1 MHRPLPSFLFNRT
14 HLGLV
19 CALATLGCQEHK
31 ITAFN
36 STPEV
41 SITSH
46 TKHDALV
53 EGMEAIFRG
62 RVTDDDDAPDSLI
75 TNWVIGDR
83 DACSEVEPTSNGATV
98 CALTLGPED
107 FSDGEARVSL
117 TAIDPGNSSATTH
130 LTLSAVANNPP
141 SASIIA
147 PMPDGEGTPPRF
159 YADQPIDLVGL
170 VGDAEDF
177 ASDLSIAW
185 ESTEDGVLP
194 VEIDVEADGS
204 IHNTTYL
211 SQGNQTLSLRVTD
224 HGGLTS
230 SDQVLIEVVGPN
242 EAPNC
247 SITIPTSASIFNEAE
262 PITLGGTA
270 SDPNSPDLAGLGA
283 LWESDRDG
291 VINSDPPSSTG
302 LMGFTLPSLTPG
314 DHLIQLVVTDDGALS
329 CVDTINLSVRAN
341 PYIIATSPEDGTVV
355 TEGDAVSL
363 SATVADVEDDADE
376 LIVSWSSNLDGPIG
390 TRTADEGGVASE
402 DAESLTAGEHTI
414 TVTVTDTDGM
424 SASESQD
431 LWVNQRPTPPEVSLS
446 PALPQTTDDLLATID
461 VESIDPEGAG
471 ISYSFV
477 WRVDG
482 ALSLLSTTDLLS
494 SSATRKGQ
502 VWSIEVTPTDG
513 DTTGPAATASNLVLN
528 TPPVLATVS
537 LSPIDPLSTDTLS
550 CMATGAADS
559 DGDTVSLS
567 TVWTVDGSPMD
578 TGSDTLGPE
587 SFSPGSFISCAIT
600 PDDGEALGGTLSS
613 SVIRVNVPPVL
624 HSIAVNPETP
634 TVEDTLSCMIG
645 LMTDSDGDPVTHS
658 IKWFING
665 IDVGVSAE
673 SLDAGL
679 FAKGDEIHCE
689 ATPDDGHEPGASLSA
704 DAVTV
709 ENAVPV
715 FTGLSLSPEAATTHT
730 VITASV
736 GATDPD
742 LDSITF
748 QYSWSVND
756 VVVSSTGSSLDGSL
770 YFDKDDTV
778 VLSVTASDGTDT
790 TAPWATS
797 GILVANTPPT
807 SPSVSITPEA
817 PAAAVD
823 DLVCA
828 VSAPS
833 TDDDLDAV
841 SYTINWSRDGEA
853 FTATIDTES
862 PGDTIPGH
870 VTFAGEDWS
879 CTVIPTDG
887 TDVGDPGMATI
898 RPEWRFSGWGDDPFP
913 LTAADAH
920 LVGTSNLANAG
931 AEIAVAGD
939 IDGDGMLDMLVGAP
953 QNDEGG
959 SNSGKAYLV
968 LSSHFVGGD
977 TALLSGA
984 HRTFAGVEETGRLG
998 FALAGGGNVG
1008 GDLRPDLFIGAYGQD
1023 YLEPDDGTIGVF
1035 WDGGPLSP
1043 DPLNLDDADVI
1054 IHGGTDRELAGYDL
1068 AIIPDM
1074 DGDTLDELL
1083 VGAPHN
1089 DSGGSRSGVAY
1100 LVRGSELSTGD
1111 TVDLADMPHLYGES
1125 GLDRAGDQVRHAGDL
1140 DSDGIPDLMISA
1152 PFNETGGNKAG
1163 RVYIVYGADALT
1175 YSTLLLADADIRI
1188 EGEEA
1193 FDEAGTGLSGG
1204 QDVDGDG
1211 APEIIIGA
1219 PYNDAGEDN
1228 AGRAYLFWG
1237 ASLGVTEAIDAAD
1250 ADVIFNA
1257 VEEDGE
1263 LGTSVSASTDVDGD
1277 GLAEVI
1283 IGVPG
1288 SNVGGSQAG
1297 AALLF
1302 HGEFLSAGGVF
1313 TPDDADYSF
1322 YGTGADDHAGQ
1333 VVLGTGDID
1342 ADGFGDIAVG
1352 EPDDTSIY
1360 GSRSGTVHL
1369 LFAP

>member
-1 MHRPLPSFLFNRT
+1 MFNRA
-14 HLGLV
+14 HLGLI
-19 CALATLGCQEHK
+19 CALATVGCQEHK

-36 STPEV
+36 STPEA

-53 EGMEAIFRG
+53 EGMEAVFRG
-62 RVTDDDDAPDSLI
+62 RVTDDDDAPDSLL
-75 TNWVIGDR
+75 TSWVIGDR
-83 DACSEVEPTSNGATV
+83 DACSELEPTSDGATV
-98 CALTLGPED
+98 CALILGPED
-107 FSDGEARVSL
+107 FSDGETRVSL
-117 TAIDPGNSSATTH
+117 TVIDPGNASATAH
-130 LTLSAVANNPP
+130 LTLGAVANNPP

-147 PMPDGEGTPPRF
+147 PMPDGEGNPPRF

-170 VGDAEDF
+170 VSDPEDF
-177 ASDLSIAW
+177 ASDLSIEW

-194 VEIDVEADGS
+194 VEIDVEADGG
-204 IHNTTYL
+204 IHNTTFL

-224 HGGLTS
+224 LGGLTT

-242 EAPNC
+242 EAPSC
-247 SITIPTSASIFNEAE
+247 AITIPTSESIFNEAE
-262 PITLGGTA
+262 PITFGGTA
-270 SDPNSPDLAGLGA
+270 SDPNSPDLAGLVA

-291 VINSDPPSSTG
+291 VINSDPPSSAG

-314 DHLIQLVVTDDGALS
+314 DHLIQLVVTDDGELS
-329 CVDTINLSVRAN
+329 CADTISLSVRAN
-341 PYIIATSPEDGTVV
+341 PYIIATSPEDGTVI
-355 TEGDAVSL
+355 TEGDSVSL
-363 SATVADVEDDADE
+363 SATVADVEDDANL
-376 LIVSWSSNLDGPIG
+376 LIVSWSSSLDGPIG
-390 TRTADEGGVASE
+390 SSMADILGVASA

-424 SASESQD
+424 SASESQS
-431 LWVNQRPTPPEVSLS
+431 LWINQRPTPPEVSLS
-446 PALPQTTDDLLATID
+446 PELPQTTDDLLATID

-477 WRVDG
+477 WQVDG
-482 ALSLLSTTDLLS
+482 ALSLVSTTDLLP

-502 VWSIEVTPTDG
+502 EWSIEVTPTDG
-513 DTTGPAATASNLVLN
+513 DTTGPAATASILVLN
-528 TPPVLATVS
+528 TPPVLETVT
-537 LSPIDPLSTDTLS
+537 LSPIDPLTTDTLN
-550 CMATGAADS
+550 CMATGTVDS
-559 DGDTVSLS
+559 DGDTVTLS
-567 TVWTVDGSPMD
+567 TVWTVDGSPVD

-587 SFSPGSFISCAIT
+587 DFNPGSFISCAVT
-600 PDDGEALGGTLSS
+600 PDDGEALGDTLSS
-613 SVIRVNVPPVL
+613 SVVRVNVPPVL
-624 HSIAVNPETP
+624 HSVSISPEMP
-634 TVEDTLSCMIG
+634 TVEDTLSCVVG
-645 LMTDSDGDPVTHS
+645 LMTDSDGDPVSHS

-665 IDVGVSAE
+665 IDVGVTAE
-673 SLDAGL
+673 SLDAGW
-679 FAKGDEIHCE
+679 FAKDDEIHCE
-689 ATPDDGHEPGASLSA
+689 ATPDDGYESGASLSA

-709 ENAVPV
+709 ENAVPAITDV
-715 FTGLSLSPEAATTHT
+715 SLSPETATTHT

-736 GATDPD
+736 SAADAD

-748 QYSWSVND
+748 EYSWSVND
-756 VVVSSTGSSLDGSL
+756 VVISSDGSSLDGSL

-778 VLSVTASDGTDT
+778 TLSVTASDGTDT
-790 TAPWATS
+790 TAPWVTPDL
-797 GILVANTPPT
+797 LVANSPPT
-807 SPSVSITPEA
+807 PPSVSITPEA

-828 VSAPS
+828 VSEPS

-841 SYTINWSRDGEA
+841 NYSISWSRDGEA
-853 FTATIDTES
+853 FTATIDTAV

-870 VTFAGEDWS
+870 VTLAGEDWS
-879 CTVIPTDG
+879 CSVTPTDG
-887 TDVGDPGMATI
+887 TDVGDPGMATV

-931 AEIAVAGD
+931 AELAIAGD
-939 IDGDGMLDMLVGAP
+939 VDGDGMLDILVGAP
-953 QNDEGG
+953 QNDDGG
-959 SNSGKAYLV
+959 PNSGKAYLV
-968 LSSHFVGGD
+968 LASHFVGSD
-977 TALLSGA
+977 TALLSDA
-984 HRTFAGVEETGRLG
+984 HRIFAGVDEAGRLG

-1035 WDGGPLSP
+1035 WDGGPSSP
-1043 DPLNLDDADVI
+1043 DPLSLDDADVI

-1068 AIIPDM
+1068 ALIPDM
-1074 DGDTLDELL
+1074 DGDSLDELL

-1140 DSDGIPDLMISA
+1140 DTDGIPDLMISA

-1163 RVYIVYGADALT
+1163 RVYIVYGVDALS

-1188 EGEEA
+1188 EGEAA
-1193 FDEAGTGLSGG
+1193 FDEAGTGVASG

-1211 APEIIIGA
+1211 ASEIIIGA
-1219 PYNDAGEDN
+1219 PLNDAGEEN

-1250 ADVIFNA
+1250 ADVIFSA
-1257 VEEDGE
+1257 VEENGE
-1263 LGTSVSASTDVDGD
+1263 LGTSVSASTDVDAD

-1288 SNVGGSQAG
+1288 SNVGDSQAG
-1297 AALLF
+1297 AVLLF
-1302 HGEFLSAGGVF
+1302 QGEFLSAGGVF

-1333 VVLGTGDID
+1333 SVLGTGDID

-1352 EPDDTSIY
+1352 EPDDTNIY